1 MIEFPDQFGPQ
12 SFTMRLLDFGGVMR
26 PPLGGAVTRVNRLGN
41 RFAAD
46 VSMPPLE
53 IDDGRI
59 FVSRLIRAKTDG
71 LRMEIPL
78 TLGKQGVPGV
88 GATVDGAVS
97 GGTSLPVK
105 GVNAGWVAKEGY
117 WLSVVKSG
125 QHYVHNIAALATA
138 DSGGDIT
145 LTITPELRVSLAD
158 GDVVNLAKPMI
169 EGFVGGEAA
178 EWEWSLAH
186 HAMISFTIEEAG

>member
-1 MIEFPDQFGPQ
+1 MIEFPAQFGPQ
-12 SFTMRLLDFGGVMR
+12 SFVMRLMDFGGVMR

-41 RFAAD
+41 RYSAD

-53 IDDGRI
+53 LDDGRV
-59 FVSRLIRAKTDG
+59 FVSRLIRAKTEG

-78 TLGKQGVPGV
+78 TLGMQGVPGV
-88 GATVDGAVS
+88 AATVDGAVA

-117 WLSVVKSG
+117 WLSVVKDG
-125 QHYVHNIAALATA
+125 QHYVHNIAAQTQA
-138 DSGGDIT
+138 DAAGDVT
-145 LTITPELRVSLAD
+145 LTIAPELRVSLAD
-158 GDVVNLAKPMI
+158 GAVVHLAKPMI

-186 HAMISFTIEEAG
+186 HATISFTIEEAG

>member
-1 MIEFPDQFGPQ
+1 MIEFPDEFGPQ
-12 SFTMRLLDFGGVMR
+12 SFAMRLMDFGGVMR

-41 RFAAD
+41 RYAAD
-46 VSMPPLE
+46 VTMPPLE
-53 IDDGRI
+53 FDNGRV
-59 FVSRLIRAKTDG
+59 FVSRLIRAKTEG

-78 TLGKQGVPGV
+78 TLGKQGVPGI

-105 GVNAGWVAKEGY
+105 GVNPGWVAREGY
-117 WLSVVKSG
+117 WLSVVVDG
-125 QHYVHNIAALATA
+125 QHYVHNITA
-138 DSGGDIT
+138 QAIADGTGDVT
-145 LTITPELRVSLAD
+145 LTIAPELRVALTD

-169 EGFVGGEAA
+169 EGFIGGEAA
-178 EWEWSLAH
+178 DWEWSLAH

>member
-1 MIEFPDQFGPQ
+1 MIEFPDDIGPQ
-12 SFTMRLLDFGGVMR
+12 SFVMRLIDFGGVMR

-41 RFAAD
+41 RYAAD
-46 VSMPPLE
+46 VALPPLE
-53 IDDGRI
+53 LDNGRI
-59 FVSRLIRAKTDG
+59 FVSRLIRAKTEG

-78 TLGKQGVPGV
+78 TLGKQGVPGT
-88 GATVDGAVS
+88 GATVDGAVT

-117 WLSVVKSG
+117 WLSIVKDG
-125 QHYVHNIAALATA
+125 QHYVHNITVQTQA
-138 DSGGDIT
+138 DAGGDVT
-145 LTITPELRVSLAD
+145 LTIAPELRVSLAD
-158 GDVVNLAKPMI
+158 GDVVHLAKPMI

-186 HAMISFTIEEAG
+186 HAMISFTIEEAA

>member
-1 MIEFPDQFGPQ
+1 MIEFPAEYGPQ
-12 SFTMRLLDFGGVMR
+12 SFSMALVDFGGIMR
-26 PPLGGAVTRVNRLGN
+26 PALGGAVTRVNRLGN
-41 RFAAD
+41 RYRCD

-53 IDDGRI
+53 LDDGRV
-59 FVSRLIRAKTDG
+59 FVSRLIRAKSEG

-88 GATVDGAVS
+88 TATVDGAVA

-117 WLSVVKSG
+117 WLSIVKSG

-138 DSGGDIT
+138 DVTGDIV
-145 LTITPELRVSLAD
+145 LTITPELRVSLVD
-158 GDVVNLAKPMI
+158 GDVVHLAKPMI
-169 EGFVGGEAA
+169 EGFVDGDSGA
-178 EWEWSLAH
+178 WEWSLAH
-186 HAMISFTIEEAG
+186 HAMISFALEEAG